1 MAAEVIQ
8 PLLLDNVVNSVDSYF
23 DHALVNVGGEL
34 VRYPIHNTVISGRSI
49 RKYVFLADTE
59 LIGKQILGASLM
71 DDQGRTLAHQAHN
84 VVKNNL
90 GFLIGFEFNIKL
102 EVKTSV

>member
-34 VRYPIHNTVISGRSI
+34 VPYPIHNTVISGRSV
-49 RKYVFLADTE
+49 RKYVFLADTD
-59 LIGKQILGASLM
+59 LVGKQILGASLM
-71 DDQGRTLAHQAHN
+71 DDQGRTLANQAQN
-84 VVKNNL
+84 VIKNDR
-90 GFLIGFEFNIKL
+90 GYLIGFEFNIKL
-102 EVKTSV
+102 EVKTGV

>member
-23 DHALVNVGGEL
+23 DHALVNVSGEL
-34 VRYPIHNTVISGRSI
+34 VQFPIHNTVISGRSV
-49 RKYVFLADTE
+49 RKYVFLSDTE
-59 LIGKQILGASLM
+59 LNGKQILGASLM
-71 DDQGRTLAHQAHN
+71 DEQGRTLANQTLN
-84 VVKNNL
+84 VVKNDR

-102 EVKTSV
+102 EVKAFV